1 MTNNHAQHRGEKRRP
16 TDRNG
21 KVKLGLFK
29 TITCEVQDLSASGA
43 QLILSDGVE
52 LPKNFELHLSSTGR
66 KRSHKCVSR
75 WQNGN
80 TAGIEFLSTKLG

>member
-1 MTNNHAQHRGEKRRP
+1 MASNFVAHRSEKRRK
-16 TDRNG
+16 TDRDG

-29 TITCEVQDLSASGA
+29 TISCEVQDLSASGA

-52 LPKNFELHLSSTGR
+52 LPKNFDLHLSGNGR
-66 KRSHKCVSR
+66 KRKHKCINR

-80 TAGIEFLSTKLG
+80 TVGIEFLSTKLG